1 MLPQMLYVL
10 DLIGCAVFAVSG
22 ALAAGRAGLDFFGV
36 MVIATITAIG
46 GGSVRDVLM
55 NRHPIFWIRDP
66 RYLYLTCVTG
76 LLTVL
81 WVQYLPI
88 PAQSLLIAD
97 ALGLALFA
105 ICGAQLAE
113 AAGYRSIIVVLMGT
127 LTGTAGG
134 VIRDVLSAH
143 VPLLLRKDVY
153 ASAAIAGI
161 CVYLLLKAM
170 RVPEAWAF
178 VAGFV
183 VVAAMRLLALAHGWQ
198 LPVFHM
204 A

>member
-1 MLPQMLYVL
+1 MLLYIL
-10 DLIGCAVFAVSG
+10 DLIGCAVFAISG

-46 GGSVRDVLM
+46 GGTLRDVLM

-66 RYLYLTCVTG
+66 RYLYLTCITA

-81 WVQYLPI
+81 WTHYFPP
-88 PAQSLLIAD
+88 PAEALLIPD

-113 AAGYRSIIVVLMGT
+113 AAGYRPIIVVLMGT

-134 VIRDVLSAH
+134 VIRDVLSTH
-143 VPLLLRKDVY
+143 VPLLLRKDIY

-161 CVYLLLKAM
+161 CVYLLLKAL
-170 RVPEAWAF
+170 RVPQAWAF
-178 VAGFV
+178 GAGIV
-183 VVAAMRLLALAHGWQ
+183 VVAVMRLLAVVYGWQ
-198 LPVFHM
+198 LPVFHLS
-204 A
+204 

>member
-1 MLPQMLYVL
+1 MILYLL
-10 DLIGCAVFAVSG
+10 DLVGCAVFAISG

-46 GGSVRDVLM
+46 GGTLRDVLM
-55 NRHPIFWIRDP
+55 NRHPVFWMRDP
-66 RYLYLTCVTG
+66 RYLYLTCITG

-105 ICGAQLAE
+105 MCGAQLAE
-113 AAGYRSIIVVLMGT
+113 EAGYKRIIVVLMGV

-134 VIRDVLSAH
+134 VIRDVLSTH
-143 VPLLLRKDVY
+143 VPLLLRKDIY
-153 ASAAIAGI
+153 ASAAVAGI
-161 CVYLLLKAM
+161 CAYLLLKAL
-170 RVPEAWAF
+170 RVPQAWAF
-178 VAGFV
+178 AVGIAV
-183 VVAAMRLLALAHGWQ
+183 IAAMRLLAVVYSWQ
-198 LPVFHM
+198 LPVFHL